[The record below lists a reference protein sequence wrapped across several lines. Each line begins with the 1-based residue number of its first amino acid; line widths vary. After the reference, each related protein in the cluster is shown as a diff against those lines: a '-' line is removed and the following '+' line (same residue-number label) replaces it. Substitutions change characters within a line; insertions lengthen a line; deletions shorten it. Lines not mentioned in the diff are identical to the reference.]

1 MVSSNSFCIRQ
12 NQHFVLNWL
21 DWCSNSMLFTDKS
34 NSQMNSPFL
43 FNNQTVDLML
53 AKRGRRPTENGG

>member
-1 MVSSNSFCIRQ
+1 
-12 NQHFVLNWL
+12 
-21 DWCSNSMLFTDKS
+21 MLFTDKS

-53 AKRGRRPTENGG
+53 AKRGRRGCDCMVVVFTATCATSAYHH